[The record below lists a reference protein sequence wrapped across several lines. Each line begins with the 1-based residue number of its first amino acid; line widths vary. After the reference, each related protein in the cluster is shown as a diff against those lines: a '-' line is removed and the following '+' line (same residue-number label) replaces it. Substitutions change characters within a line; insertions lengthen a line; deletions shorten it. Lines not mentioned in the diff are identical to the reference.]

1 MPRLQQ
7 LDSKQADSWTRK
19 LFAKIEE
26 NLGVVPNMFKCMG
39 NSAVAMDGFMGFN
52 GSLHS
57 GKLGPKYVKM
67 VILATSELN
76 GCGYCASAHTQM
88 AKNAEL
94 LTDEECL
101 NTRRLIGV
109 DERSQAMLNFVKRV
123 HETKGRVE
131 DQDLQALKEKDFSD
145 EEVVEILGAM
155 ALITFANY
163 ISNVGKPD
171 LDFPPAPKA

>member
-1 MPRLQQ
+1 MDAVTASGRVVQIGTQ
-7 LDSKQADSWTRK
+7 RRSDGIYIAAAD
-19 LFAKIEE
+19 F
-26 NLGVVPNMFKCMG
+26 
-39 NSAVAMDGFMGFN
+39 
-52 GSLHS
+52 LHS
-57 GKLGPKYVKM
+57 GKLGPKYMKM

-101 NTRRLIGV
+101 NTRRLVGV
-109 DERSQAMLNFVKRV
+109 DEKSQAMLSFVKRV
-123 HETKGRVE
+123 FETKGKVNE
-131 DQDLQALKEKDFSD
+131 EDLQALKEKGFVD
-145 EEVVEILGAM
+145 EEIVEILGGM

-171 LDFPPAPKA
+171 PDFPPAPKA